1 MLNGTNSRD
10 EAIPGVVDWFSAE
23 EGWGALKAPEIP
35 GGCFVHF
42 SMIHSDGYRQLVAG
56 QHVRFTF
63 DTPGQDGYP
72 FRALDV
78 WLDE

>member
-1 MLNGTNSRD
+1 MLNGPQKRD
-10 EAIPGVVDWFSAE
+10 AAIPGVVDWFSAE

-42 SMIHSDGYRQLVAG
+42 SMIQSVGFRQLVAG
-56 QHVRFTF
+56 QRVHFTY
-63 DTPGQDGYP
+63 DAPGQDGYP

-78 WLDE
+78 WPD